1 MKKNEPELSGTE
13 ILKMLRDKNIE
24 VTLISDDTINL
35 YPYDDLSR
43 DQIEFLRK
51 NKPKL
56 IHELKREKR
65 FDRVWE
71 MLKEQPES
79 KRAVLTDLSTNRD
92 NAILTIAIRD
102 QYILE
107 MLIPKVKYDGFT
119 VLEIIQKSG
128 LQ

>member
-1 MKKNEPELSGTE
+1 MKRSKNELSGTE

-65 FDRVWE
+65 FDRVWA
-71 MLKEQPES
+71 MLEENPDL
-79 KRAVLTDLSTNRD
+79 KRAFITDTTTDPD
-92 NAILTIAIRD
+92 NVIVTIAVRNGYIYEMTIDHQKYDPFLILT
-102 QYILE
+102 
-107 MLIPKVKYDGFT
+107 MLDSNTFH
-119 VLEIIQKSG
+119 
-128 LQ
+128 